1 MTFSL
6 HNGFSRG
13 TAREARH
20 LSDKVLQ
27 SAHDAVES
35 TRDYAHH
42 AIDGAGEQV
51 LRLRKRIDPAVDEL
65 AAGAHRVADR
75 GIGIAHEAGS
85 RAQRQWRECA
95 AATERY
101 VSEQPLR
108 AILIAAAAGAVIAV
122 LTLSARKRRETP
134 SSQPR

>member
-6 HNGFSRG
+6 HNGFSRS

-20 LSDKVLQ
+20 LGDRVLQ
-27 SAHDAVES
+27 SAHEAVDS

-51 LRLRKRIDPAVDEL
+51 LHLRKRIDPALEEL

-75 GIGIAHEAGS
+75 GLGLAHQAGS
-85 RAQRQWRECA
+85 RAQRQLRECA
-95 AATERY
+95 AMTERY
-101 VSEQPLR
+101 VAEQPLR
-108 AILIAAAAGAVIAV
+108 AILIAAAAGAVIAL
-122 LTLSARKRRETP
+122 LTMSARRRREEAD
-134 SSQPR
+134 SRLR